1 MCVCVCTN
9 DEDLERRKW
18 FRREI
23 TNYGFSNLNVIR
35 SLLSFAQRELIYER
49 TEIGWPRSRRMRIG
63 LLFEGNTRCKYVYT
77 KVDYWLPNNDYT
89 RVTKDFER
97 WDEIKII
104 SLNCEV
110 KNW

>member
-1 MCVCVCTN
+1 MPNRHRDPCLFPNRRLSNRDSFARLPTDMIVYVCVCIN
-9 DEDLERRKW
+9 DEGLERRKW

-49 TEIGWPRSRRMRIG
+49 TEIGWPHSRRMRIE

-77 KVDYWLPNNDYT
+77 KVDY
-89 RVTKDFER
+89 
-97 WDEIKII
+97 
-104 SLNCEV
+104 
-110 KNW
+110 